1 MESIKAHLLS
11 LLDEVV
17 QTLELA
23 KKVKAND
30 KKEVN
35 RLLKLASSDNE
46 FIDIDKLTNQ
56 VDELTDKIVKEE
68 KEIYAMKKIAYRIN
82 KAIEFANGEEVEE

>member
-1 MESIKAHLLS
+1 MESIKAHLLT
-11 LLDEVV
+11 LLDEVT

-23 KKVKAND
+23 KKVKVND

-46 FIDIDKLTNQ
+46 FIDMYKLTTQ
-56 VDELTDKIVKEE
+56 VDELTDKIIKEE

>member
-1 MESIKAHLLS
+1 MESIKAHLLT
-11 LLDEVV
+11 LLDEVT

-23 KKVKAND
+23 KRVKVND

-35 RLLKLASSDNE
+35 KLLKLASSDNE
-46 FIDIDKLTNQ
+46 FIDIEKLSC
-56 VDELTDKIVKEE
+56 EIYSLEDKIAKEE

-82 KAIEFANGEEVEE
+82 KANQFANGEVEE

>member
-1 MESIKAHLLS
+1 MESIKAHLFS
-11 LLDEVV
+11 LLDEVT

-35 RLLKLASSDNE
+35 KLLKLASSDNE
-46 FIDIDKLTNQ
+46 FIDMDKLANQ
-56 VDELTDKIVKEE
+56 VDELTDKIVREE
-68 KEIYAMKKIAYRIN
+68 KEIYAMNKIAYRIN
-82 KAIEFANGEEVEE
+82 KALQFANGEIEE

>member
-1 MESIKAHLLS
+1 MESIKAHLLT
-11 LLDEVV
+11 LLDEVT

-35 RLLKLASSDNE
+35 RLLKLVSSDNE
-46 FIDIDKLTNQ
+46 FIDINKLTNQ

-82 KAIEFANGEEVEE
+82 KAIEFANGEEIEE

>member
-1 MESIKAHLLS
+1 MESIKAHLFS
-11 LLDEVV
+11 LLDEVT

-23 KKVKAND
+23 KRVKAND

-35 RLLKLASSDNE
+35 KLLKLASSDNE
-46 FIDIDKLTNQ
+46 FIDMNKLTNQ
-56 VDELTDKIVKEE
+56 VDELTDKIAKEE

-82 KAIEFANGEEVEE
+82 KAIQFANGEEVEE

>member
-1 MESIKAHLLS
+1 MESIKAHLYS
-11 LLDEVV
+11 LLDEVT

-23 KKVKAND
+23 KRIKVND

-35 RLLKLASSDNE
+35 KLLKLASSDNE
-46 FIDIDKLTNQ
+46 FIDMEKLTNQ
-56 VDELTDKIVKEE
+56 VDELTDKIVREE

-82 KAIEFANGEEVEE
+82 KAIQFANGEIEE

>member
-1 MESIKAHLLS
+1 MESMKVQVLT
-11 LLDEVV
+11 LLDEGT

-23 KKVKAND
+23 KRVKVND

-35 RLLKLASSDNE
+35 KLLKLASSDNE
-46 FIDIDKLTNQ
+46 FIDMEKLSCEIYTL
-56 VDELTDKIVKEE
+56 EDKIATEE

-82 KAIEFANGEEVEE
+82 KAIQFANGEVEE

>member
-1 MESIKAHLLS
+1 MESIKAHLLT
-11 LLDEVV
+11 LLDEVT

-23 KKVKAND
+23 KKVRAND

-35 RLLKLASSDNE
+35 KLLKLASSDNE
-46 FIDIDKLTNQ
+46 YVDIDKLTNQ
-56 VDELTDKIVKEE
+56 VDVLTDKIVKEE

-82 KAIEFANGEEVEE
+82 KAIQFANGEIEE

>member
-1 MESIKAHLLS
+1 MESIKAHLYTI
-11 LLDEVV
+11 LDEVT

-23 KKVKAND
+23 RRVKAND

-35 RLLKLASSDNE
+35 KLLKLASSDNE
-46 FIDIDKLTNQ
+46 FVDMVKLTNQ
-56 VDELTDKIVKEE
+56 LDQLTDKIVKEE

-82 KAIEFANGEEVEE
+82 KAIQFANGEEVEE

>member
-1 MESIKAHLLS
+1 MESIKAHLLT
-11 LLDEVV
+11 LLDEVT

-23 KKVKAND
+23 KRVKAND

-35 RLLKLASSDNE
+35 KLLKLASSDNE
-46 FIDIDKLTNQ
+46 FIDMDKLSNE
-56 VDELTDKIVKEE
+56 VDMLTDKIAKEE

-82 KAIEFANGEEVEE
+82 KAIQFANGEVEE

>member
-1 MESIKAHLLS
+1 MESIKAHLLT
-11 LLDEVV
+11 LLDEVT

-23 KKVKAND
+23 KKVKLND

-35 RLLKLASSDNE
+35 KLLKLASSDNE
-46 FIDIDKLTNQ
+46 FIDMDKLANQ
-56 VDELTDKIVKEE
+56 VDELTDKIVREE

-82 KAIEFANGEEVEE
+82 KALQFANGEIEE

>member
-1 MESIKAHLLS
+1 MESIKAHLLT
-11 LLDEVV
+11 LLDEVT

-23 KKVKAND
+23 KRVKVTD

-35 RLLKLASSDNE
+35 KLLKLASSDNE
-46 FIDIDKLTNQ
+46 FIDMEKLSC
-56 VDELTDKIVKEE
+56 EIHSLEDKIAVEE

-82 KAIEFANGEEVEE
+82 KAIQFANGEIEE

>member
-1 MESIKAHLLS
+1 MESIKAHLYS
-11 LLDEVV
+11 LLDEVT

-35 RLLKLASSDNE
+35 KLLKLVSSDNE
-46 FIDIDKLTNQ
+46 FIDMDKLTNQ

-82 KAIEFANGEEVEE
+82 KAIQFANGEEVEE

>member
-1 MESIKAHLLS
+1 MESIKAHLLT
-11 LLDEVV
+11 LLDEVT

-46 FIDIDKLTNQ
+46 FIDMDKLANQ

>member
-1 MESIKAHLLS
+1 MESIKAHLLT
-11 LLDEVV
+11 LLDEVT
-17 QTLELA
+17 QTIELV
-23 KKVKAND
+23 KKVRVND

-46 FIDIDKLTNQ
+46 FIDMDKLTNQ
-56 VDELTDKIVKEE
+56 VDELTDKIAKEE

-82 KAIEFANGEEVEE
+82 KAIQFANGEEVEE

>member
-1 MESIKAHLLS
+1 MESIKAHLFT
-11 LLDEVV
+11 LLDEVT

-23 KKVKAND
+23 KRVKAND

-46 FIDIDKLTNQ
+46 FIDMDKLANQ

>member
-1 MESIKAHLLS
+1 MESIKAHLLT
-11 LLDEVV
+11 LLDEVT
-17 QTLELA
+17 QTLELT
-23 KKVKAND
+23 KRVRAND

-35 RLLKLASSDNE
+35 KLLKLASSDNE
-46 FIDIDKLTNQ
+46 YVDIDKLINQ
-56 VDELTDKIVKEE
+56 VDVLTDKIVREE

>member
-1 MESIKAHLLS
+1 MESIKAHLLT
-11 LLDEVV
+11 LLDEVT

-23 KKVKAND
+23 KRVKVTD

-35 RLLKLASSDNE
+35 KLLKLASSDNG
-46 FIDIDKLTNQ
+46 FIDMEKLSS
-56 VDELTDKIVKEE
+56 EIYSLEDKIVKEE

-82 KAIEFANGEEVEE
+82 KAIQFANGEVEE

>member
-1 MESIKAHLLS
+1 MESIKAHLLT
-11 LLDEVV
+11 LLDEVT
-17 QTLELA
+17 QTLELT
-23 KKVKAND
+23 KKVRGND

-35 RLLKLASSDNE
+35 KLLKLASSDNE
-46 FIDIDKLTNQ
+46 YVDIDKLTNQ
-56 VDELTDKIVKEE
+56 VDVLTDKIVREE

>member
-1 MESIKAHLLS
+1 MESIKAHLLT
-11 LLDEVV
+11 LLDEVT

-35 RLLKLASSDNE
+35 KLLKLASSDNE
-46 FIDIDKLTNQ
+46 YVDIDKITNQ
-56 VDELTDKIVKEE
+56 VDVLTDKIATEE

-82 KAIEFANGEEVEE
+82 KAIQFANGEIEE

>member
-1 MESIKAHLLS
+1 MESIKAHLFS
-11 LLDEVV
+11 LLDEVT

-23 KKVKAND
+23 KRVKAND

-35 RLLKLASSDNE
+35 KLLKLASSDNE
-46 FIDIDKLTNQ
+46 FIDMDKLTNQ
-56 VDELTDKIVKEE
+56 VDKLTDKIVREE
-68 KEIYAMKKIAYRIN
+68 KEFYRLKKIAYRIN

>member
-1 MESIKAHLLS
+1 MESIKAHLLT
-11 LLDEVV
+11 LLDEVT

-23 KKVKAND
+23 KKVKVKD

-46 FIDIDKLTNQ
+46 FIDMDKLTNQ
-56 VDELTDKIVKEE
+56 VDELTDKIAIEE
-68 KEIYAMKKIAYRIN
+68 KEIYAMKKIAYRLN
-82 KAIEFANGEEVEE
+82 KAIQFANGEIEE

>member
-1 MESIKAHLLS
+1 MESIKAHLLT
-11 LLDEVV
+11 LLDEVT

-35 RLLKLASSDNE
+35 KLLKLASSDNE
-46 FIDIDKLTNQ
+46 YVDMDKVTNQ
-56 VDELTDKIVKEE
+56 VDMLTDKIVNEE
-68 KEIYAMKKIAYRIN
+68 KEIYAMKKIAYRLN
-82 KAIEFANGEEVEE
+82 KAIQFANGEIEE

>member
-23 KKVKAND
+23 KKVKVND

-46 FIDIDKLTNQ
+46 FIDMDKLTNQ
-56 VDELTDKIVKEE
+56 VDELTDKIVREE
-68 KEIYAMKKIAYRIN
+68 KEFYRLKKIAYRIN
-82 KAIEFANGEEVEE
+82 KAIEFANGEEVKE

>member
-46 FIDIDKLTNQ
+46 FIDMDKLTNQ

>member
-1 MESIKAHLLS
+1 MESIKAHLFS
-11 LLDEVV
+11 LLDEVT

-23 KKVKAND
+23 KRVKAND

-46 FIDIDKLTNQ
+46 FIDMDKLTNQ

>member
-1 MESIKAHLLS
+1 MESIKAHLFS
-11 LLDEVV
+11 LLDEVT

-35 RLLKLASSDNE
+35 KLLKLASYDNE
-46 FIDIDKLTNQ
+46 FIDMEKLSCEIYTL
-56 VDELTDKIVKEE
+56 EDKIAKEE

-82 KAIEFANGEEVEE
+82 KAIQFANGEEVEE